1 MWTDPIVDELHLRR
15 REHAARFA
23 FDAHRL
29 FLELKKLD
37 ESASVVEAEVVTLP
51 ARRLDALKQAYK

>member
-1 MWTDPIVDELHLRR
+1 MWIDPIVDELHVRR
-15 REHAARFA
+15 REHAACFE

-37 ESASVVEAEVVTLP
+37 ESTSVVEAEVVTLP
-51 ARRLDALKQAYK
+51 AKRLDTFKQAA